1 MGNVIVVVILV
12 VIVALC
18 LKSSM
23 KHFKGEGSC
32 CGGGG
37 GCDVCASDKKKKI
50 GAPIAQKTIQI
61 EGMHCEHCKS
71 SVESNINQIDGALA
85 KVNLRK
91 NQAVVSLDR
100 EVDDEVLI
108 QAVEK
113 AGFEVTGII

>member
-1 MGNVIVVVILV
+1 MGNVIIIVILI

-37 GCDVCASDKKKKI
+37 DACASGKKKKI
-50 GAPIAQKTIQI
+50 GTPIAQKTIQI

-71 SVESNINQIDGALA
+71 SVEGNLNQIDGVLA

-113 AGFEVTGII
+113 AGFEVTGIA